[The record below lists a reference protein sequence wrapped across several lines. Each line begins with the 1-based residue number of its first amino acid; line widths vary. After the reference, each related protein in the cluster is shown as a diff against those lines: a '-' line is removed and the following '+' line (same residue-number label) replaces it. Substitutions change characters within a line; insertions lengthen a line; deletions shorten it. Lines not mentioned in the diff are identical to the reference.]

1 MADATDY
8 SAHAFHASL
17 PKGRASGT
25 LRLYEHGLVF
35 TTGGVPAQTVTLPL
49 QGLELKLGGAS
60 NRLIF
65 CTHPAV
71 PGWQLY
77 TADHALLGAPVL
89 AAHPARAALGSAKR
103 RHHALA
109 WGAIFGGLA
118 AMVLAGLLVWWS
130 LDALS
135 ATAARRLPV
144 EWEEKLGKSVVAQYK
159 LGKDFM
165 EDKEAKALLDP
176 LTAPLAKALPEQKY
190 TLRFHVVNDP
200 TLNAFALPGGY
211 VVIHSGLILK
221 AKHAGELQGVL
232 GHEIAHVTEQH
243 GMRAVIRTSGLYIL
257 AQALIGDASGL
268 MAVLADA
275 GPLLMQQKYSRD
287 FERAADA
294 VGYDLLKRASID
306 PRGMADFFRAVLAE
320 EKRMM
325 EKVEDENARRAMDAA
340 RAFLGTHPE
349 TPERIAT
356 LEKKLKKEPATGW
369 RDDQAAFLALQA
381 RVQRFVTENA
391 TEKAP
396 AGKPDTTDKKEPGAQ
411 P

>member
-17 PKGRASGT
+17 PGGRASGA

-35 TTGGVPAQTVTLPL
+35 TSGTVPARTVTLPL

-77 TADHALLGAPVL
+77 TADPALLRSPVL
-89 AAHPARAALGSAKR
+89 AAHPARLALEGARR
-103 RHHALA
+103 RHRALA
-109 WGAIFGGLA
+109 WGAVVGGLA
-118 AMVLAGLLVWWS
+118 TLALAGLMLWWS
-130 LDALS
+130 LDAFS
-135 ATAARRLPV
+135 AMAARRIPL
-144 EWEEKLGKSVVAQYK
+144 EWEEKLGKSVLAQYQ
-159 LGKDFM
+159 LGKDLLP
-165 EDKEAKALLDP
+165 DKEAKALLAP
-176 LTAPLAKALPEQKY
+176 LTTPLADALPARRY
-190 TLRFHVVNDP
+190 TLRFHIVNDP

-221 AKHAGELQGVL
+221 AKRAEELQGVL

-243 GMRAVIRTSGLYIL
+243 GLRAVIRSSGVYLV
-257 AQALIGDASGL
+257 AQAMIGDASGL

-275 GPLLMQQKYSRD
+275 GPLLLQQKYSRD
-287 FERAADA
+287 FERDADA
-294 VGYDLLKRASID
+294 VGYDLLRRARVN

-325 EKVEDENARRAMDAA
+325 DKVEDENARKAMEAA
-340 RAFLGTHPE
+340 SAFLGTHPD

-356 LEKKLKKEPATGW
+356 LEGKLKKDAGTGW

-381 RVQRFVTENA
+381 GVQRFVTENRGSGE
-391 TEKAP
+391 EK
-396 AGKPDTTDKKEPGAQ
+396 
-411 P
+411 